1 MPAAATG
8 PLPASTPPTA
18 ADGGRPPGAADPPPL
33 VPVPAG
39 LGASSAPTL
48 ATLDMLTHCLEPAA
62 HAMPRCNI
70 VPLLPFLGWT
80 PDRLAASLPAIQEV
94 VAAAEHAQECHSLV
108 DQLNAARQQAG
119 LPSLSL
125 TITAGHAAPPPPPPA
140 AETPVPDQQLQPQQP
155 QPGSSSGDAVD
166 GGQELLV
173 PAGACS
179 RVIGDWA
186 GPALQFERVAVGG
199 TFDRLHAGHRLL
211 LAATALVSRRDIFVG
226 ITGANG
232 GAPE

>member
-1 MPAAATG
+1 
-8 PLPASTPPTA
+8 
-18 ADGGRPPGAADPPPL
+18 
-33 VPVPAG
+33 
-39 LGASSAPTL
+39 
-48 ATLDMLTHCLEPAA
+48 
-62 HAMPRCNI
+62 MPRCNI

>member
-1 MPAAATG
+1 
-8 PLPASTPPTA
+8 
-18 ADGGRPPGAADPPPL
+18 
-33 VPVPAG
+33 
-39 LGASSAPTL
+39 
-48 ATLDMLTHCLEPAA
+48 MLTHCLEPAA
-62 HAMPRCNI
+62 HGMPRCNI

-80 PDRLAASLPAIQEV
+80 PGRLAAHLPDIEEV

-108 DQLNAARQQAG
+108 DQLNAARQQAS

-125 TITAGHAAPPPPPPA
+125 TLTAGHAAVPA
-140 AETPVPDQQLQPQQP
+140 VAAAAAAAPGQQQHP
-155 QPGSSSGDAVD
+155 QPGSSSGGGTGDD
-166 GGQELLV
+166 GRELLV
-173 PAGACS
+173 AGGPCS
-179 RVIGDWA
+179 RVVGEWA